1 MAWEKGL
8 HQKQPAYQ
16 ELPQAQVAQVEQEVE
31 VEELEQRVQRRVQ
44 GGVWVKYASTD
55 CFCSSSRK
63 RIAAYVLTPCCRD
76 VPLHCGSLHF
86 GEVQENIGNED
97 TL

>member
-1 MAWEKGL
+1 MR
-8 HQKQPAYQ
+8 Q
-16 ELPQAQVAQVEQEVE
+16 EEWVVLSAQEVE
-31 VEELEQRVQRRVQ
+31 VAQKKLGVQELVQVE
-44 GGVWVKYASTD
+44 VSAKCASFG

-63 RIAAYVLTPCCRD
+63 RIAAYVPTPCCQD

-86 GEVQENIGNED
+86 EAVQENINNED

>member
-8 HQKQPAYQ
+8 HQKQPAYH

-31 VEELEQRVQRRVQ
+31 VEELEQGVQRRVQ

-63 RIAAYVLTPCCRD
+63 RTAAYVLTPRRSKYQQ
-76 VPLHCGSLHF
+76 VS
-86 GEVQENIGNED
+86 
-97 TL
+97 